1 VKELS
6 SDTRLIR
13 LIFTLIGVFLL
24 FFTIPE
30 NTFSEPVDTLNLQLQ
45 WVYPLK
51 VTDLKLVDFN
61 GDGINEI
68 LVGYDSDSARVGIL
82 DAVNQTIL
90 FQSDGLLG
98 PVIAVEAGDLNGDSA
113 TDIFCGG
120 KLNTYVGPGYLT
132 ILYGSG
138 FDSTYNL
145 LNLDYSVTAVALYS
159 PGADTGCILLVGTW
173 YDYRWKC
180 EPFHNYDGFLDL
192 GNLFQFACLSLA
204 CACTTNLG
212 EMDAIRVFDING
224 DGIDDVICGHDFNY
238 YCPTGTSYTL
248 DGWCKITV
256 CFPETIETVVTLED
270 PGYGV
275 IFDKMEIGDIDGDAS
290 PEVVISYRRYWSLA
304 LPPLPNLFSFNT
316 NTWEAEWSI
325 EHDSS
330 QITGLVTCHLL
341 NGPSASL
348 CVAYQN
354 GIIRIKDGAT
364 GTDLAI
370 SRQLPLINH
379 FVLGNVDQ
387 DSLTEI
393 CIASDDS
400 LYVYETPSITTD
412 VEEIEDYSHPE
423 GFCLF
428 QNYPNPFNPETII
441 RFTIPFAS
449 EVTLSIYNILGEQVR
464 TFHRHYKAGTH
475 TLMWDGKNSSGEEIA
490 SGVYLYKLSA
500 GSYQETKKMVLI
512 R

>member
-82 DAVNQTIL
+82 DAVNQTML
-90 FQSDGLLG
+90 FQSHGLLG
-98 PVIAVEAGDLNGDSA
+98 PVIAVSSGDLNGDGA

-145 LNLDYSVTAVALYS
+145 LNLDYSVTTVALYS

-173 YDYRWKC
+173 YSYQWEC
-180 EPFHNYDGFLDL
+180 EPFHHNIGSKDL
-192 GNLFQFACLSLA
+192 GHLFQFACLSLA

-212 EMDAIRVFDING
+212 EMGAIRVFDIDG
-224 DGIDDVICGHDFNY
+224 DGIDDVICGHIHNY
-238 YCPTGTSYTL
+238 FCHTGTSFTAYAL
-248 DGWCKITV
+248 CQITV
-256 CFPETIETVVTLED
+256 CFPETIETVVALDEW
-270 PGYGV
+270 GSQFHFGEMV
-275 IFDKMEIGDIDGDAS
+275 IGDVDGDGS
-290 PEVVISYRRYWSLA
+290 PEVVISYYNQ
-304 LPPLPNLFSFNT
+304 PLYADPFSRLFCFNADI
-316 NTWEAEWSI
+316 WEAEWSI
-325 EHDSS
+325 QGDS
-330 QITGLVTCHLL
+330 IEIKGLATCHLL

-370 SRQLPLINH
+370 SRQLPRINH

-441 RFTIPFAS
+441 RFTIPFVS

-475 TLMWDGKNSSGEEIA
+475 TLMWDGKNSSGQDVV
-490 SGVYLYKLSA
+490 SGVYLYKLRA
-500 GSYQETKKMVLI
+500 GGYQETKKMVLI

>member
-1 VKELS
+1 M
-6 SDTRLIR
+6 
-13 LIFTLIGVFLL
+13 GVFLL

-30 NTFSEPVDTLNLQLQ
+30 NTFSGPVDTLNLQLQ

-51 VTDLKLVDFN
+51 VKDLKLVDFN

-82 DAVNQTIL
+82 DAVNQTML
-90 FQSDGLLG
+90 FQSHGLLG
-98 PVIAVEAGDLNGDSA
+98 PVIAVEAGDLNRDGI

-120 KLNTYVGPGYLT
+120 KFKTTYVDSGYLA

-145 LNLDYSVTAVALYS
+145 LNLDYSVTTVALYS
-159 PGADTGCILLVGTW
+159 QGADTGCILLVGTW
-173 YDYRWKC
+173 YFYFWECNPQHPHYYGQR
-180 EPFHNYDGFLDL
+180 NL
-192 GNLFQFACLSLA
+192 GNLFQFNCSSLA

-212 EMDAIRVFDING
+212 EMGAIKVFDIDG
-224 DGIDDVICGHDFNY
+224 DGINDVICGHTYNWI
-238 YCPTGTSYTL
+238 CPSGTSSIS

-256 CFPETIETVVTLED
+256 CFPETIETVVALEEFLRHINF
-270 PGYGV
+270 GEMV
-275 IFDKMEIGDIDGDAS
+275 IGDVDGDVS
-290 PEVVISYRRYWSLA
+290 PEVVISYYSYGWTSA
-304 LPPLPNLFSFNT
+304 LSRLFCFNAG
-316 NTWEAEWSI
+316 TWEAEWSI
-325 EHDSS
+325 QGDS
-330 QITGLVTCHLL
+330 IEIKGLATCHLL

-354 GIIRIKDGAT
+354 GIIRIKDGVT

-370 SRQLPLINH
+370 SGQLPRINH

-393 CIASDDS
+393 CIVSDDS

-428 QNYPNPFNPETII
+428 QNYPNPFNPQTNIGFALPVACNVTI
-441 RFTIPFAS
+441 TIYS
-449 EVTLSIYNILGEQVR
+449 ILGEKVR
-464 TFHRHYKAGTH
+464 EFEKRYEAGTR

>member
-1 VKELS
+1 MKELT

-45 WVYPLK
+45 WVCPLK
-51 VTDLKLVDFN
+51 VKDLKLVDFN

-82 DAVNQTIL
+82 DAVNQTML
-90 FQSDGLLG
+90 FQSHGLLG
-98 PVIAVEAGDLNGDSA
+98 PIIAVSSGDLNGDGT

-120 KLNTYVGPGYLT
+120 EFNTIYVDSGYLT

-145 LNLDYSVTAVALYS
+145 LNLDYSVTTVALYS
-159 PGADTGCILLVGTW
+159 PGADTGYILLVGTW
-173 YDYRWKC
+173 YLYWWQC
-180 EPFHNYDGFLDL
+180 EPFHHYYGHRDL
-192 GNLFQFACLSLA
+192 GNLFQFNCLSLA

-212 EMDAIRVFDING
+212 EMGAIKVFDIDG
-224 DGIDDVICGHDFNY
+224 DGINDVICGHTYNWF
-238 YCPTGTSYTL
+238 CPSGTSSIS

-256 CFPETIETVVTLED
+256 CFPETIETVVALEEFLRHINF
-270 PGYGV
+270 GEMV
-275 IFDKMEIGDIDGDAS
+275 IGDVDGDAS
-290 PEVVISYRRYWSLA
+290 PEIVISYYSYGWTSA
-304 LPPLPNLFSFNT
+304 LSRLFCFNAG
-316 NTWEAEWSI
+316 TWEAEWSI
-325 EHDSS
+325 QGDS
-330 QITGLVTCHLL
+330 IEIKGLATCYLL

-370 SRQLPLINH
+370 SRQLPRINH

-400 LYVYETPSITTD
+400 LYVYETPSITTG

-428 QNYPNPFNPETII
+428 QNYPNPFNPQTNI
-441 RFTIPFAS
+441 RFALPKACNVTI
-449 EVTLSIYNILGEQVR
+449 TIYSILGEKVR
-464 TFHRHYKAGTH
+464 EFEKRYEAGTH
-475 TLMWDGKNSSGEEIA
+475 TLMWDGTNSSGKEIA
-490 SGVYLYKLSA
+490 SGIYLYKLRA
-500 GSYQETKKMVLI
+500 GGYQDTKKMVLI

>member
-1 VKELS
+1 VKELT

-45 WVYPLK
+45 WIYPLK
-51 VTDLKLVDFN
+51 VKDLKLVDFN

-82 DAVNQTIL
+82 DAVNQAML
-90 FQSDGLLG
+90 FQSHGLLG
-98 PVIAVEAGDLNGDSA
+98 PIIAVSSGDLNGDGT

-120 KLNTYVGPGYLT
+120 EFNTIYVDPGYLT

-138 FDSTYNL
+138 FDSTYSL
-145 LNLDYSVTAVALYS
+145 LNLDYSVTTVALYS
-159 PGADTGCILLVGTW
+159 PGADTGYILLVGTYYYYTW
-173 YDYRWKC
+173 EC
-180 EPFHNYDGFLDL
+180 EPFHHYHGVLHS
-192 GNLFQFACLSLA
+192 GNLFQFNCLSLA

-212 EMDAIRVFDING
+212 EMGAIKVFDIDG
-224 DGIDDVICGHDFNY
+224 DGINDVICGHTYNWF
-238 YCPTGTSYTL
+238 CPSGTSYEL
-248 DGWCKITV
+248 YGWCKITV
-256 CFPETIETVVTLED
+256 CFPETIETVVALGEWQRHIRF
-270 PGYGV
+270 GEMV
-275 IFDKMEIGDIDGDAS
+275 IGDVDGDGS
-290 PEVVISYRRYWSLA
+290 PEVVISYNSLNVGWTST
-304 LPPLPNLFSFNT
+304 LSRLFCFNAG
-316 NTWEAEWSI
+316 TWEAEWSI
-325 EHDSS
+325 QGGSIE
-330 QITGLVTCHLL
+330 IKGLAICYLL

-348 CVAYQN
+348 CVAFQN

-370 SRQLPLINH
+370 SRQLPHINH

-400 LYVYETPSITTD
+400 LYIYETPSITTD

-428 QNYPNPFNPETII
+428 QNYPNPFNPQTNI
-441 RFTIPFAS
+441 RFALPKPCNVTI
-449 EVTLSIYNILGEQVR
+449 TIYSILGERVR
-464 TFHRHYKAGTH
+464 EFKKRYEAGTH
-475 TLMWDGKNSSGEEIA
+475 TLM
-490 SGVYLYKLSA
+490 
-500 GSYQETKKMVLI
+500 
-512 R
+512 